1 MHFLKNKVLINSI
14 NNYFKEASINYG
26 LVKLAQINNVISEN
40 EEIMSKADEL
50 IINEPE
56 LASQF
61 SAFIDQYIDVID
73 ALKLNAEN
81 VAKETDA
88 DELLNIFV
96 TRADRVINNPYLNMD
111 ESLGWGEDFSPNELV
126 DLVLAA
132 KEDIQK
138 KIEIVYGEGTTL
150 SDAAAAAIA
159 KELNNSVVDKRDKS
173 LDFSGD
179 KVKARYDY
187 NKSIAERLR
196 IARLTG
202 PGSPDWNQI
211 LKQREARKR
220 LYYEYKSDP
229 EKAKAM
235 REKTL
240 QGVNKHRE
248 YNVRLEIL
256 ESKLSRT
263 RDKEEIEKIQ
273 KDIEKVKNSKLKYE
287 KTQAAGKEK
296 RIALREGDSMT
307 SKVMKFKDLRNAA
320 RNDAKKKVKKKIQ
333 LKFLAEE
340 HTLFPQE
347 IEDLARAIQSGSA
360 ALIDLAT
367 RKLEKA
373 RSKKADEDES
383 MIKVEQSFIPYNNWT
398 DKLLVADKQGWFSQD
413 YNIDPIRDV
422 LNDLVN
428 EGEELLKIP
437 YVGIGFPNKSTP
449 LHINGMLNIIKD
461 KLNG

>member
-81 VAKETDA
+81 VAKETDT

-159 KELNNSVVDKRDKS
+159 KELNNSVVDKRDKN

-202 PGSPDWNQI
+202 PGSPDWNHI
-211 LKQREARKR
+211 LKQREYRKK

-229 EKAKAM
+229 EKAQAM
-235 REKTL
+235 RERTL

-296 RIALREGDSMT
+296 RIALRSGDSIT
-307 SKVMKFKDLRNAA
+307 SKVMKFRDLRNAIKKEA
-320 RNDAKKKVKKKIQ
+320 SDKIKAKFISN
-333 LKFLAEE
+333 E
-340 HTLFPQE
+340 HTFFSQE
-347 IEDLARAIQSGSA
+347 SEELARAIQSGSSS
-360 ALIDLAT
+360 LIDSAR
-367 RKLEKA
+367 RKLKNA
-373 RSKKADEDES
+373 ILKKADQDELV
-383 MIKVEQSFIPYNNWT
+383 IQTLESFIPYNTWM
-398 DKLLVADKQGWFSQD
+398 DKLLLADKQGWFDKD
-413 YNIDPIRDV
+413 YNIDSIKEI
-422 LNDLVN
+422 LNDLIE
-428 EGEELLKIP
+428 EGESLANRPIT
-437 YVGIGFPNKSTP
+437 GIGLPASKTSG
-449 LHINGMLNIIKD
+449 HIKVIVNLIKE
-461 KLNG
+461 KLNE